1 MQELIEWL
9 EGLEVQTLTDEL
21 KSEIIEKVQDLVDE
35 ATSEAFHDGYSDAKH
50 DIIEYLTYK
59 M

>member
-21 KSEIIEKVQDLVDE
+21 KSEIIEKIIEQ
-35 ATSEAFHDGYSDAKH
+35 SEILHRDFYNKGYIEAKH
-50 DIIEYLTYK
+50 EIIEHITYK